1 MIENLSSNSSTD
13 TFYNISIDTNSTED
27 NIANRMMQIRVAN
40 PIKCLTNNIKTIV
53 IVALFFGLITY
64 VVYNYYYELVKDIN
78 KANS

>member
-40 PIKCLTNNIKTIV
+40 PRTCLTSNNKTIV
-53 IVALFFGLITY
+53 IVALFFGLLVC
-64 VVYNYYYELVKDIN
+64 VVYNYYYELVKGLN
-78 KANS
+78 KTIS